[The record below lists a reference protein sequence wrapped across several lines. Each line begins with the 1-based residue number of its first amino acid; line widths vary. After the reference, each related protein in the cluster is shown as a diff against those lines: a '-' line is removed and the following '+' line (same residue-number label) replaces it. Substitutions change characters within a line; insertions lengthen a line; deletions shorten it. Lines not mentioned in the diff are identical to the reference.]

1 MFPITMATFASW
13 LMFSGRGIDEKLEEM
28 KKEGKRQLSDEM
40 SQAAAQTERSERCQ
54 QLPTIYWYVSASKFH
69 YVSSKLARFLRRNLS
84 NLSPIYRF
92 DSCY

>member
-1 MFPITMATFASW
+1 
-13 LMFSGRGIDEKLEEM
+13 
-28 KKEGKRQLSDEM
+28 M

-54 QLPTIYWYVSASKFH
+54 QLPTIYWYISASKFH